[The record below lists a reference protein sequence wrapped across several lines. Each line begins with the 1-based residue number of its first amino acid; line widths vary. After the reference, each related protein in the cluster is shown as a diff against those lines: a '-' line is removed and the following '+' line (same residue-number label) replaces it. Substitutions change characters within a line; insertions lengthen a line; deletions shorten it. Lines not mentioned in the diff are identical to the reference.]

1 MSILIFYK
9 DGMISRHPYN
19 TETFLR
25 VAVNQH
31 IIHSIRIENRPLFG
45 GE

>member
-1 MSILIFYK
+1 MSIVIFYK

-19 TETFLR
+19 TATFLR
-25 VAVNQH
+25 IALNRH
-31 IIHSIRIENRPLFG
+31 IIYSVEIQNRPLFE

>member
-1 MSILIFYK
+1 MSIVIFYK

-19 TETFLR
+19 TKTFMNI
-25 VAVNQH
+25 AFNQH
-31 IIHSIRIENRPLFG
+31 IIQSIQIENRPLFG

>member
-1 MSILIFYK
+1 MSIVIFYK
-9 DGMISRHPYN
+9 DGMVSRHPYN

-25 VAVNQH
+25 VAMNQH
-31 IIHSIRIENRPLFG
+31 IIQRVCIEDRPLFG

>member
-1 MSILIFYK
+1 MSIVIFYF

-19 TETFLR
+19 TETFLMI
-25 VAVNQH
+25 ANNQH
-31 IIHSIRIENRPLFG
+31 IIYSIRIENRPLFD